1 MHCGFFPLSNPA
13 RVRYT
18 GINRVFTGAV
28 PHVET
33 GRSPGWTWSGDETV
47 TDADLEDAFEQ
58 ATALLLYTNRIG
70 RFVTGRVFVLHWP
83 AKRDAFLLEAI
94 DCTEYSG
101 FYWIQRSDPSLI
113 IKPA

>member
-70 RFVTGRVFVLHWP
+70 RFVAGRVFVLHWP
-83 AKRDAFLLEAI
+83 AKPDAFVLEAI
-94 DCTEYSG
+94 DGAEASS

>member
-1 MHCGFFPLSNPA
+1 MHCGFFPLPNPA

-18 GINRVFTGAV
+18 GINRVFTRAVTHGA
-28 PHVET
+28 T
-33 GRSPGWTWSGDETV
+33 GRSLGWPLSGDETV

-94 DCTEYSG
+94 DGAEASS

-113 IKPA
+113 ITPA